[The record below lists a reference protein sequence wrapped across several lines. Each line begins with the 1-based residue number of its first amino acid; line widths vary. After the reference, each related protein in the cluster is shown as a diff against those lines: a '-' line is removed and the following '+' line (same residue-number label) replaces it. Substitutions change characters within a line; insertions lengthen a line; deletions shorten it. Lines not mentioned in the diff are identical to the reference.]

1 MALPLHLVGREYLSA
16 EGIVLLRLLRSWT
29 AIVLLGMVSLSAS
42 YPVPAAAQDEINR
55 KIKVKIPPT
64 YPELA
69 RRINLRG
76 SVKLLV
82 VVLPN
87 GNVKDTKVMGGNPIL
102 VNAAVDALKKWKFE
116 PAPDESSGTIEFK
129 FEPSEYA
136 LQGNSMR

>member
-1 MALPLHLVGREYLSA
+1 MRS
-16 EGIVLLRLLRSWT
+16 LRSWSV
-29 AIVLLGMVSLSAS
+29 ISLLGCLLLNPTLS
-42 YPVPAAAQDEINR
+42 PAQAELTR
-55 KIKVKIPPT
+55 KVRNKVPPT

-102 VNAAVDALKKWKFE
+102 VNAAIDALKKWKFE
-116 PAPDESSGTIEFK
+116 PTPDETSGTIEFK
-129 FEPSEYA
+129 FEPTD
-136 LQGNSMR
+136 

>member
-1 MALPLHLVGREYLSA
+1 VRLRALQNWSA
-16 EGIVLLRLLRSWT
+16 VT
-29 AIVLLGMVSLSAS
+29 LLGCLFLCLAFPSLSL
-42 YPVPAAAQDEINR
+42 AQAELNR
-55 KIKVKIPPT
+55 KVRSKVAPA

-76 SVKLLV
+76 TVKLLV

-116 PAPDESSGTIEFK
+116 PTPDETSGTIEFK
-129 FEPSEYA
+129 FEPTE
-136 LQGNSMR
+136 